1 MFYKKIFT
9 ITALLFFINILAE
22 AQVSINNTGDQP
34 NSSAMLDVSSTSKGI
49 LIPRMTEAQRNA
61 ISNPIE
67 GLMIYQTN
75 NEPGYYY
82 YSVTSFPTG
91 WKKVANGDETKIY
104 GIYNIKVT
112 GSGRIGDPYHITA
125 GTHYI
130 GEQFGGGTVFYVY
143 DGGMHGLVASL
154 DDISTSATW
163 DNGNPVAKITGTVW
177 DGSNPYQLGGS
188 FLGGVM
194 NTGLIIAGIIGDNP
208 LGNFAARLCS
218 DFYCVDNTDSYLYYG
233 DWYLPTLF
241 ELNLMY
247 QQKSVLGISGG
258 EYWSSNEATDAY
270 QAWVMNF
277 GNNYNYTNQKN
288 STAKV
293 RAIRSF

>member
-1 MFYKKIFT
+1 MQFARIFA
-9 ITALLFFINILAE
+9 ITAILLTVAFSVK

-34 NSSAMLDVSSTSKGI
+34 NSSAMLDVSSTSKGM

-61 ISNPIE
+61 ITSPAE

-75 NEPGYYY
+75 NESGYYY
-82 YSVTSFPTG
+82 FSMTTYPQG
-91 WKKVANGDETKIY
+91 WKKVANGAETKIY

-112 GSGRIGDPYHITA
+112 GTGTIEDPYHITA
-125 GTHYI
+125 GNHYI

-143 DGGMHGLVASL
+143 DGGMHGLIASPNDL
-154 DDISTSATW
+154 SAAVTW
-163 DNGNPVAKITGTVW
+163 DNGNPVAKINGVVW
-177 DGSNPYQLGGS
+177 DGTNPYQLGGS
-188 FLGGVM
+188 FLGGAM
-194 NTGLIIAGIIGDNP
+194 NTGIIVSGLIGDYP
-208 LGNFAARLCS
+208 TGNFAARLCA
-218 DFYCVDNTDSYLYYG
+218 DYYCVDNSDIYLYYG

-247 QQKSVLGISGG
+247 QQKAVLGITGG
-258 EYWSSNEATDAY
+258 EYWSSNEYIDPY

-277 GNNYNYTNQKN
+277 DNNYYYTNQKSSN
-288 STAKV
+288 AKV

>member
-1 MFYKKIFT
+1 MYFIKLIAVTIMF
-9 ITALLFFINILAE
+9 FFVAFSTE
-22 AQVSINNTGDQP
+22 AQVAINNTGDQP

-49 LIPRMTEAQRNA
+49 LIPRMTDTQRNA

-82 YSVTSFPTG
+82 YSVTSYPIG

-125 GTHYI
+125 GTHTI

-143 DGGMHGLVASL
+143 DGGMHGLIASPN
-154 DDISTSATW
+154 DISTSSTW
-163 DNGNPVAKITGTVW
+163 DNGNPVPKITGVVW
-177 DGSNPYQLGGS
+177 DGSNPYQFGGS
-188 FLGGVM
+188 FLGGAM
-194 NTGLIIAGIIGDNP
+194 NTGLIVAGLIGDNTS
-208 LGNFAARLCS
+208 GNFAAKLCA
-218 DFYCVDNTDSYLYYG
+218 DYYCVDNFDYTLYYG

-247 QQKSVLGISGG
+247 QQKAVLGISGG
-258 EYWSSNEATDAY
+258 EYWSSNEGTDIP

-277 GNNYNYTNQKN
+277 DNNYYYTNQKN